1 MMPDNSLSQYI
12 RENIDAV
19 AALSVSAK
27 NAKTAEDFYNMVH
40 DNRNAVIK
48 LAKYLRDIE
57 KNSARPRKLKER
69 AEHKAAIKA
78 KKEAERKGKLAMEM

>member
-1 MMPDNSLSQYI
+1 MPDNSLSQYI

-19 AALSVSAK
+19 SALSINAK

-57 KNSARPRKLKER
+57 KNSARPRKLKKR

-78 KKEAERKGKLAMEM
+78 KKEAERKAKATKV

>member
-1 MMPDNSLSQYI
+1 MPDNSLSQYI

-19 AALSVSAK
+19 SALSISAK

-78 KKEAERKGKLAMEM
+78 KKEAERKAKTTKV

>member
-19 AALSVSAK
+19 SALSINAK

-40 DNRNAVIK
+40 DNRNTVIK

-78 KKEAERKGKLAMEM
+78 KKEAERKAKATKV

>member
-1 MMPDNSLSQYI
+1 
-12 RENIDAV
+12 
-19 AALSVSAK
+19 
-27 NAKTAEDFYNMVH
+27 MVH
-40 DNRNAVIK
+40 DNRNTVIK

-78 KKEAERKGKLAMEM
+78 KKEAERKDKLAMEM

>member
-12 RENIDAV
+12 RDNIDAV

-69 AEHKAAIKA
+69 AEHKTAIKA
-78 KKEAERKGKLAMEM
+78 KKEAERKAKAANL